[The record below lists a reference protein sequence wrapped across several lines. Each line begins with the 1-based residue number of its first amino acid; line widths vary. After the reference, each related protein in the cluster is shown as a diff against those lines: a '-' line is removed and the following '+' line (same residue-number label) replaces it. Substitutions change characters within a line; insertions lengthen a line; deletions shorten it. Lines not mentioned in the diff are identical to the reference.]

1 MIDRILISGF
11 TVNAIIGIHAPER
24 ITPQDIRFD
33 IELATDARRAAQTD
47 DIGAA
52 LNYADVCTIVRDTAQ
67 RGAFQLVET
76 LAERVAERLREEM
89 GVQWLK
95 LRVSKPLAIADAEL
109 VGVEIERGTV
119 SARVDLSHRETP
131 PGKA

>member
-11 TVNAIIGIHAPER
+11 TVSAIIGIHAHER

-76 LAERVAERLREEM
+76 LAERVAQRLREEM

-109 VGVEIERGTV
+109 VGVEIERGTL

>member
-33 IELATDARRAAQTD
+33 IELATVARRAAQTD